1 MFEGDDILC
10 LTNTQIGRN
19 RRVIERLF
27 LLGGATP
34 YEIFTNS
41 SASDSRGVMIAVK
54 MRANIQIVD
63 MIKDEEDRILLLKI
77 VKGNIFD
84 DNRNTKRILTKL
96 GLLLD
101 KIDARQGVIIG
112 GDYNVIVNPLLDQHG
127 YVNQHQSSQ
136 TSQ

>member
-1 MFEGDDILC
+1 MKKKVQAVMFEGDDILC

-101 KIDARQGVIIG
+101 KIDAR
-112 GDYNVIVNPLLDQHG
+112 
-127 YVNQHQSSQ
+127 
-136 TSQ
+136 